1 MKKLTTLFFTLFF
14 TLFLSFCTFAQDEPQ
29 VGKHVGGT
37 TDAMSM
43 ILSLLM
49 VLALIVI
56 LGFLLKRFQPARF
69 DNKHLKII
77 TKLQLGTKESLIVV
91 QVGEKQQLL
100 GVTAGQITLLE
111 TLDTPIV
118 SQNGL
123 SGADLGQTLVSFLQK
138 TSHKKKQDSNKKAPS
153 DTQVKEESQ
162 SVSLL
167 KKHQ

>member
-1 MKKLTTLFFTLFF
+1 MKQFIILFI
-14 TLFLSFCTFAQDEPQ
+14 TLFLSFFSFAQDAPQ

-37 TDAMSM
+37 MDAMSM

-77 TKLQLGTKESLIVV
+77 TRLQLGTKESLIVV

-118 SQNGL
+118 ANNGL
-123 SGADLGQTLVSFLQK
+123 SGTDLGQSLVSFLQK
-138 TSHKKKQDSNKKAPS
+138 SSHKNSPEKNQSKSGEEQLKE
-153 DTQVKEESQ
+153 DTQP
-162 SVSLL
+162 VSLL